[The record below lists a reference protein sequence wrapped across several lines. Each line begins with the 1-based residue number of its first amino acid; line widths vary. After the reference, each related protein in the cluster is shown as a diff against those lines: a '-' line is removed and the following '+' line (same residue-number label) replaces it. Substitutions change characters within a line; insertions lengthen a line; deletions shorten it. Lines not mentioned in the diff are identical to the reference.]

1 MVFLCHVT
9 VNLNHPSSAHDRD
22 TYSVQC
28 IYTTCCDISAADVT
42 VNMSMTTSF
51 PGVLSSRGGES
62 EYTHDVAH
70 NNDMSFSYWATSEQ
84 ADLSPQVSE

>member
-1 MVFLCHVT
+1 MVFLCHVI
-9 VNLNHPSSAHDRD
+9 VNSNHPSSAHDRD
-22 TYSVQC
+22 TYSEQC
-28 IYTTCCDISAADVT
+28 KYTTYSDVSAADVT

>member
-9 VNLNHPSSAHDRD
+9 VNLNCPSSAHAQD
-22 TYSVQC
+22 TRSVQC
-28 IYTTCCDISAADVT
+28 IYTTYSDVSAAAVT
-42 VNMSMTTSF
+42 VNMSITTSF
-51 PGVLSSRGGES
+51 PGVLSSRGGVS

>member
-9 VNLNHPSSAHDRD
+9 VNLNRPSSAHDQD
-22 TYSVQC
+22 TRSVQC
-28 IYTTCCDISAADVT
+28 IYTTYSDVSAADVT

-51 PGVLSSRGGES
+51 PGVLSSRGGVS
-62 EYTHDVAH
+62 ERTHDVAH